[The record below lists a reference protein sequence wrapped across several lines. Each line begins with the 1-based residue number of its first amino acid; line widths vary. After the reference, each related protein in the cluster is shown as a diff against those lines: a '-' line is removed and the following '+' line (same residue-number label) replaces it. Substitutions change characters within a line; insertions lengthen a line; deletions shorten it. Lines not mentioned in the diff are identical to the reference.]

1 MSVNK
6 FIAVLVVSL
15 GIASSAFAASKN
27 RELSLD
33 GNFITTDSQRA
44 SLLNVSI
51 GQLVTPQLAV
61 VTSLMTQRNFVYS
74 ATTISVGGKFFFMD
88 GFKGDLVPFAGLGI
102 GLRLG
107 GGNNNDANRGSTQYD
122 VNAGAAYFLS
132 DSTTIDGKVRLL
144 SYNDSSPVVLLFSV
158 GFSQRF

>member
-6 FIAVLVVSL
+6 FIVVLIVSL

-33 GNFITTDSQRA
+33 GNLMAHDGDSA
-44 SLLNVSI
+44 SLFNVSV
-51 GQLVTPQLAV
+51 GQLLTPQFAV
-61 VTSLMTQRNFVYS
+61 VTSLMVQRNFVYS
-74 ATTISVGGKFFFMD
+74 ATTISVGGKYYFMD

-107 GGNNNDANRGSTQYD
+107 GGNNTESNRGSTQYD
-122 VNAGAAYFLS
+122 VNGGVAYFLS
-132 DSTTIDGKVRLL
+132 DSATIDGKIRLL
-144 SYNDSSPVVLLFSV
+144 TYNDSSPVVTLISV

>member
-6 FIAVLVVSL
+6 FIVVLIVSL

-27 RELSLD
+27 RELSVD
-33 GNFITTDSQRA
+33 GNFIAHDGNSA
-44 SLLNVSI
+44 SLFNVSI
-51 GQLVTPQLAV
+51 GQFVTPQFAV
-61 VTSLMTQRNFVYS
+61 VTSLMAQRNFVYS
-74 ATTISVGGKFFFMD
+74 ATTIGVGGKYFFMD

-107 GGNNNDANRGSTQYD
+107 GGNSTDSNRGSTQYD
-122 VNAGAAYFLS
+122 INGGAAYFLS
-132 DSTTIDGKVRLL
+132 DSTTIDGKIRLL
-144 SYNDSSPVVLLFSV
+144 TYNDSSPVVSLISI

>member
-6 FIAVLVVSL
+6 FILVLMVSF

-33 GNFITTDSQRA
+33 GNFIATDGQSA
-44 SLLNVSI
+44 SLLNASI
-51 GQLVTPQLAV
+51 GQFITPQFAV
-61 VTSLMTQRNFVYS
+61 VTSLMSQRNFGYT
-74 ATTISVGGKFFFMD
+74 ATTIGVGGKYFFMD

-102 GLRLG
+102 GLRLMATPTDSNHG
-107 GGNNNDANRGSTQYD
+107 ATQYD
-122 VNAGAAYFLS
+122 VNGGAAYFLS
-132 DSTTIDGKVRLL
+132 DSTTIDGKIRLL
-144 SYNDSSPVVLLFSV
+144 TYNDSSPVVSLISI